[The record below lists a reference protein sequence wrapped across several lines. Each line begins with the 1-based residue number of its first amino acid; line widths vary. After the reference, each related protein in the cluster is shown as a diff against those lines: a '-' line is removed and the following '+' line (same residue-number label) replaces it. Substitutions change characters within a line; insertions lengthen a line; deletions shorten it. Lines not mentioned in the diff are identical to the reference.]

1 MTREVTDNL
10 YIELGYFTPEEY
22 YTYEANAEA
31 DFASAVTFTC
41 SADAGSIQSG
51 EAALSVSVSVSA
63 TASRIKE
70 FAAGFTGVFSPT
82 MSAVAIVNLGSSVN
96 VVATLSVS
104 AVRNRA
110 VDIVLDNIANISAQ
124 SARTRETTAGFDATS
139 NLNADFLVVQLAQ
152 AALSSTFTQ
161 TTNANSF
168 YTFRTP
174 KNLVISVAGDFTNVP
189 DPVINT
195 SIKQFGAGSVRFTGV
210 TGPNVTNGGYETV
223 ALIPSGAGSTF
234 FTQTEY
240 NNSGWTIE
248 GWFRFDSM
256 TSFTANGSSDHVP
269 IMTYGNYGYDI
280 FTGNQ
285 TFNGSF
291 AIFKQANADTLTL
304 RYYNGAT
311 LVSATISSYSTN
323 TWYHLAVQFDTSN
336 NFTVYFNGSRV
347 VNASISNFSNMG
359 DFALGNNGSWG
370 FLTYNSS
377 LNRYVKNFRGTNNP
391 LMYVDDLRVTI
402 NSTVYSGSTYT
413 PPTAA
418 LPVQGYNTLGKYP
431 FDENFNDYTGQVLF
445 TSSLTS
451 TASLTATGIVPK
463 TLEAAAALS
472 STVTLSATIGKLI
485 DFNANL
491 PVIASQLSAVGKVGQ
506 AVIACDVVASLSA
519 SAQVSRGLDAAQSSA
534 FTQTATAFNI
544 KQFASA
550 LSTTVTV
557 TAVADSGKI
566 AEADLDITA
575 SVTASAVRTR
585 DVVSNLSA
593 VAALSA
599 QVTATLQAQSAL
611 SATAALACDASRTR
625 PFEAALPVIASQ
637 LSAVG
642 KVGDTLAD
650 FAVTATVSASAN
662 AGKIVI
668 ANLVSTVS
676 VSANANRTRDFSS
689 AVSSVSA
696 LTATGVV
703 VKEVNSNISTAFT
716 QTAAGTAIKRA
727 VSVQSSA
734 FTLFTTLSGLQQ
746 VQAAL
751 SAQASQSASAVAT
764 RRAQALLPVIAS
776 QLVVGGESSSLTA
789 NLSSTFTLQC
799 QAIEVKIDP
808 DLTYMIPKETR
819 SYMIIEE
826 LRVHVITPE
835 LRTYTIA
842 TS

>member
-22 YTYEANAEA
+22 YTYEANADA
-31 DFASAVTFTC
+31 DFVSAVTFTC
-41 SADAGSIQSG
+41 VTDAGSIQNG
-51 EAALSVSVSVSA
+51 AAALSATVSVSV

-96 VVATLSVS
+96 VVATMSVS
-104 AVRNRA
+104 VERNRA
-110 VDIVLDNIANISAQ
+110 VDIALDNIANISAQ
-124 SARTRETTAGFDATS
+124 AAKTVTTSSA
-139 NLNADFLVVQLAQ
+139 LQ
-152 AALSSTFTQ
+152 ATFTQ
-161 TTNANSF
+161 ATIGDRAT
-168 YTFRTP
+168 RTA
-174 KNLVISVAGDFTNVP
+174 V
-189 DPVINT
+189 
-195 SIKQFGAGSVRFTGV
+195 QFELG
-210 TGPNVTNGGYETV
+210 
-223 ALIPSGAGSTF
+223 PSGQLTTTRSRFGTGSLSN
-234 FTQTEY
+234 
-240 NNSGWTIE
+240 NNSGTFPNTALRTPSASAFPRSISGFNWTMDFWRYQTVQGSTSSYVTMFTLAPSGLNLRLQHIRDSGTDDYYFRIRE
-248 GWFRFDSM
+248 GVSASTDSAITYALPRNQHNHFRVSLEVQSSQ
-256 TSFTANGSSDHVP
+256 TVHITLWLNGVRVVQHS
-269 IMTYGNYGYDI
+269 
-280 FTGNQ
+280 
-285 TFNGSF
+285 TFNHGTSSTTPISFNVHSISSNEIYFYDEIRLYEGILTPKANTTLTVPTSAFVNDNNTQFLLHLDNSLLDDNIALFRLASANLTSVFTQSALGLRQRTGDAALTSVFTQSATAQKAILASASLASSF
-291 AIFKQANADTLTL
+291 AQT
-304 RYYNGAT
+304 
-311 LVSATISSYSTN
+311 
-323 TWYHLAVQFDTSN
+323 
-336 NFTVYFNGSRV
+336 
-347 VNASISNFSNMG
+347 
-359 DFALGNNGSWG
+359 ALG
-370 FLTYNSS
+370 
-377 LNRYVKNFRGTNNP
+377 
-391 LMYVDDLRVTI
+391 
-402 NSTVYSGSTYT
+402 
-413 PPTAA
+413 
-418 LPVQGYNTLGKYP
+418 
-431 FDENFNDYTGQVLF
+431 
-445 TSSLTS
+445 
-451 TASLTATGIVPK
+451 
-463 TLEAAAALS
+463 
-472 STVTLSATIGKLI
+472 GKLI
-485 DFNANL
+485 DFNADL
-491 PVIASQLSAVGKVGQ
+491 PVIASQLTAVVKVGQ

-575 SVTASAVRTR
+575 SVTANAVRTR
-585 DVVSNLSA
+585 DVESNLSA

-599 QVTATLQAQSAL
+599 QVTATLQTQSAL

-642 KVGDTLAD
+642 KVGNVLAD
-650 FAVTATVSASAN
+650 FAVTATVSASVI

-668 ANLVSTVS
+668 ANLNSTVS
-676 VSANANRTRDFSS
+676 VSANANRTRNVDS

-696 LTATGVV
+696 LTATGIV

-716 QTAAGTAIKRA
+716 QTVTGTATKRA
-727 VSVQSSA
+727 DSVQSSA

-746 VQAAL
+746 AQAAL

-789 NLSSTFTLQC
+789 ALSSTFTLQC
-799 QAIEVKIDP
+799 QAIEIKIDP

-819 SYMIIEE
+819 TYMIIEE